1 MEKRESIAYSVGEWG
16 SQFYCANCISF
27 KMFYF
32 GQLNFTYFSATDFYI
47 FFQRRI
53 QAMKMRWYC
62 KILLIS
68 YKDHVTNEEVLAK
81 IQLAVWPHEDHLT
94 IVKRCKLQW
103 YGHVSLYQVWPKLSC
118 KAQWEGEEEKADRGR
133 GGKTTLGNGQAWS
146 LPSPR
151 GQWRTGKDGGNWLQN
166 HLWCPNNPGG

>member
-32 GQLNFTYFSATDFYI
+32 GQLSFTYFSATDFYI

-81 IQLAVWPHEDHLT
+81 IQLAVWPHEDLLT

-118 KAQWEGEEEKADRGR
+118 KAQR
-133 GGKTTLGNGQAWS
+133 GGRRKGRQRKRWEDNIREWTGLEFSKSQRAVDSGEQGKMEKTGRKIICGA
-146 LPSPR
+146 
-151 GQWRTGKDGGNWLQN
+151 
-166 HLWCPNNPGG
+166 